1 MVITFDNYIYIT
13 SVPKKNVPS
22 AVVLLST
29 ALGTFFCGTDVIL
42 GVMKRYC
49 QVGITYLLSLLSFL
63 PQMYYLFSGMA
74 TDLNDSKFKERFVGH
89 RSKTKH

>member
-29 ALGTFFCGTDVIL
+29 ALGTFFCGTDV
-42 GVMKRYC
+42 
-49 QVGITYLLSLLSFL
+49 T
-63 PQMYYLFSGMA
+63 
-74 TDLNDSKFKERFVGH
+74 TLNLVLYETVL
-89 RSKTKH
+89 